1 MLEINDL
8 HVQIEDTEIIKGL
21 NLKIK
26 PGEIHAIMG
35 PNGSGKST
43 LSKAIAG
50 HPSYDITKGKIKY
63 NKDCIND
70 FEPDHRSHLGIFLGF
85 QYL

>member
-8 HVQIEDTEIIKGL
+8 HVQVKIEIIKKL

-50 HPSYDITKGKIKY
+50 HPSYDITKGKLNTTKTALMIL
-63 NKDCIND
+63 NLIIAPILE
-70 FEPDHRSHLGIFLGF
+70 FS
-85 QYL
+85 